1 MALRPRQAS
10 RAGRLPLTPGCGRL
24 MPATRLAR
32 GGPGALASP
41 ALGPRHEPAES
52 VVVVQH
58 VDFRAE
64 AALRIP
70 GEPLVRERLELKR
83 QGLGAAV
90 AGRALGAKTALAQV
104 PRLRGA
110 SGWLASTGR
119 SGIRCLAGL

>member
-1 MALRPRQAS
+1 
-10 RAGRLPLTPGCGRL
+10 

-58 VDFRAE
+58 VEFRAE

-70 GEPLVRERLELKR
+70 GEPLIRERLELKR
-83 QGLGAAV
+83 GV
-90 AGRALGAKTALAQV
+90 W
-104 PRLRGA
+104 RLRSPA
-110 SGWLASTGR
+110 ER
-119 SGIRCLAGL
+119 SARRPLSRRFPVSAATEAAGS